1 MIVNLFHWTRKLKV
15 DAFLQLLNEQFHK
28 NIQTSSSLYRAEV
41 RDLFHEQ
48 FLIGDIRACE
58 VKIRASDIPNYEPIQ
73 GWQPIA
79 GLFNCID
86 TALWNDERFVDKL
99 LVNGLSDVDKEKL
112 FDLRMRLSKLFHSS
126 LLEI

>member
-1 MIVNLFHWTRKLKV
+1 M
-15 DAFLQLLNEQFHK
+15 
-28 NIQTSSSLYRAEV
+28 
-41 RDLFHEQ
+41 
-48 FLIGDIRACE
+48 
-58 VKIRASDIPNYEPIQ
+58 KIRASDIPNYEPIQ